1 MRPAWAL
8 GLLVFFSSVECAWTE
23 SLSFEICG
31 QSSEWVQPAEVQA
44 KIWNDNRYKDFA
56 KDSYPWLHDFLLIDD
71 PQSASV
77 TGTLSN
83 LSGIWTAESSW
94 VEPCRIRQVRSG
106 LEWIE
111 IWSLLHRVR
120 EVRRDAN
127 TYTVVVEPVRKGFQI
142 IRFRRLNPSVVV
154 RFVTPEGKEL
164 ERWDESA
171 PSRVSNAGAANPV
184 RR

>member
-8 GLLVFFSSVECAWTE
+8 GLLIFFSSVECAWTE

-31 QSSEWVQPAEVQA
+31 QSSEWVRPAPEVQA

-56 KDSYPWLHDFLLIDD
+56 KDSYPWLH
-71 PQSASV
+71 
-77 TGTLSN
+77 
-83 LSGIWTAESSW
+83 
-94 VEPCRIRQVRSG
+94 
-106 LEWIE
+106 
-111 IWSLLHRVR
+111 
-120 EVRRDAN
+120 
-127 TYTVVVEPVRKGFQI
+127 EPVKKGFQI

-164 ERWDESA
+164 QRWDESA
-171 PSRVSNAGAANPV
+171 PPGLSNVGPANPV